1 MAVSDVK
8 HEFREWTDKMTL
20 YQFFNNR
27 VLKFCMLCSLRYMV
41 DFVLLMLMQRDSKY
55 CMRIF
60 LTTVCTISVFCV
72 FSVFY
77 ITDVQGQRHRITLC
91 QFLSNRLLK
100 FCILCTEV
108 HS

>member
-1 MAVSDVK
+1 MKYGVVELRLPSERFLMAVSDVK

-60 LTTVCTISVFCV
+60 LTTVCTISVFCA
-72 FSVFY
+72 
-77 ITDVQGQRHRITLC
+77 D
-91 QFLSNRLLK
+91 
-100 FCILCTEV
+100 
-108 HS
+108 